1 MKLRWVKKMSSPLG
15 LFTLGLGNRVPNAD
29 HGKSHG
35 PTYCLTAGDSMPIGI
50 LKCPIAC
57 IIDLAS
63 QLCCGGALVR
73 DGGAD
78 DMGIFSREGISQAIK
93 GILTICMSD
102 LINYLCVIAGK
113 RLC

>member
-1 MKLRWVKKMSSPLG
+1 
-15 LFTLGLGNRVPNAD
+15 
-29 HGKSHG
+29 
-35 PTYCLTAGDSMPIGI
+35 MPIGI

-93 GILTICMSD
+93 GILTNVSYM
-102 LINYLCVIAGK
+102 NVGFN
-113 RLC
+113 